1 MTIAV
6 LMSTY
11 NGEAY
16 ISQQLE
22 SLANQ
27 TVAKDMTVYIRD
39 DGSTDKTFS
48 IIDQWSE
55 KLSIV
60 LLKGANKG
68 PAHSFWE
75 LLTNKEIKADYYAFC
90 DQDDIWDA
98 DKLESGI
105 RNLKDGVHLS
115 LCNCRLVDGEGNL
128 LREKMYEAA
137 PRINLIR
144 QFVCGVAQGCSL
156 VFTDELWNYFQQYQF
171 EYIPM
176 HDTIVILHALGFGKI
191 HWEQEPKFS
200 YRLHGKNVV
209 AKENKSLL
217 KKLKTTWWNWKN
229 GSKNSMAEVAAEML
243 DKPLNLTEEERN
255 FLTHVKNC
263 RTSLRSK
270 VYILKNA
277 YMESVPWRAV
287 RSYYLRVL
295 LNLY

>member
-22 SLANQ
+22 SLASQ

-48 IIDQWSE
+48 IIEQWSE

-75 LLTNKEIKADYYAFC
+75 LLTNKEIKADFYAFC

-98 DKLESGI
+98 DKLECGI

-128 LREKMYEAA
+128 LQEKMYESA
-137 PRINLIR
+137 PQINLIR

-156 VFTDELWNYFQQYQF
+156 VLADELWNYFQQYQF

-243 DKPLNLTEEERN
+243 DKPLNLTEKESA
-255 FLTHVKNC
+255 FLTHVKNY
-263 RTSLRSK
+263 RTSLKSK

-277 YMESVPWRAV
+277 DTESVPWRAV